1 MENNRLEKIIE
12 NSIKNASMEVEVRKP
27 VMARIEDYEMK
38 KAKRPGILTILIYIY
53 ALGATLVSIIFFDR
67 VVVYFKPFLQQF
79 PTGVSFMEVVLQ
91 GVFISMLAFLV
102 ILGVY
107 SWRSPASRGRRT
119 DIAS

>member
-1 MENNRLEKIIE
+1 MENNRLEKTIE
-12 NSIKNASMEVEVRKP
+12 NGIKNASMEVEVRQP

-38 KAKRPGILTILIYIY
+38 KARRPGILTILIYIY

-79 PTGVSFMEVVLQ
+79 PAGGSLVEVVLQ
-91 GVFISMLAFLV
+91 GVFIFMLAFLI

-107 SWRSPASRGRRT
+107 SWQSPASRGRGT

>member
-1 MENNRLEKIIE
+1 MENNRLEKTIE
-12 NSIKNASMEVEVRKP
+12 NGIKNASMEVEVRQP
-27 VMARIEDYEMK
+27 VMARIEDYELK
-38 KAKRPGILTILIYIY
+38 KAKRPGILTILIYVY

-79 PTGVSFMEVVLQ
+79 PTGVSFVEVVLQ

-107 SWRSPASRGRRT
+107 SWQSPTARNGGPDTAS
-119 DIAS
+119 